1 MLRTISPMRMLPLAL
16 LVLVL
21 VGACDR
27 REPEGAGGRAPA
39 RAGSGTGSATPTP
52 ETSMPAPIDP
62 AKDPQTL
69 TDAEWRA
76 RLTPEQYHVLREKG
90 TERAFAG
97 AYWDTKTAGEYRC
110 AGCGALLFQS
120 DAKFDSECG
129 WPSFD
134 AAAGG
139 ITETRDTSY
148 GMTRVEITC
157 SRCGGHV
164 GHVFHDGPTKTGLRY
179 CVNSASVALKEKAKS
194 PAPKPPGPGP
204 AAPSK

>member
-1 MLRTISPMRMLPLAL
+1 MRRLPLAL

-27 REPEGAGGRAPA
+27 LEPPGAGGAA
-39 RAGSGTGSATPTP
+39 ATGTGRGPATPTP
-52 ETSMPAPIDP
+52 ETAMAAPIDP
-62 AKDPQTL
+62 ARDPQTL

-90 TERAFAG
+90 TERAFTG

-120 DAKFDSECG
+120 DAKFDSGCG

-134 AAAGG
+134 RAAGG

-164 GHVFHDGPTKTGLRY
+164 GHVFNDGPTKTGLRY
-179 CVNSASVALKEKAKS
+179 CVNSASVALKEKAKPS
-194 PAPKPPGPGP
+194 VPKPPDPGP
-204 AAPSK
+204 ASPSK